1 MRPKYL
7 FTIIGFVT
15 AIAVILVML
24 AIGFIPLDPFTKIN
38 PQSGAR
44 DVPVESVEVQDDGG
58 AFISSTIEPPA
69 NEVTLL
75 QDGPSLLESHCARCH
90 STQRITHIKKS
101 YAEWEKALAQME
113 AMGVHLDESE
123 KVVLLN
129 YLAAA
134 DKP

>member
-7 FTIIGFVT
+7 FITISFVT

-24 AIGFIPLDPFTKIN
+24 ATGFIPLDTFTKIN

-44 DVPVESVEVQDDGG
+44 DVPVESVEVQDDAG

-69 NEVTLL
+69 TQVTLL

-90 STQRITHIKKS
+90 STQRITKIKKS